1 MTVSTS
7 DISMALTRIQ
17 IKLLVDAK
25 ILRSYANEMGDGK
38 VLRLDL
44 SDSQGLFFDLIVDPF
59 SH

>member
-7 DISMALTRIQ
+7 DISLALTRIQ

-44 SDSQGLFFDLIVDPF
+44 SDSQGLFFDLIVDPL
-59 SH
+59 HC